1 MSAPDKPVPV
11 RAALT
16 LRHFM
21 SLFVPLALF
30 VLVGAWAYLHAD
42 SQTRRE
48 AIVAREMARVSR
60 EAEVFTSIIEA
71 RATDAAFLAAH
82 ITDMLQDPGTA
93 RHDRIF
99 RLLWSFAAR
108 KQWYVQIRFLDA
120 RGTETV
126 RLDIGPDGPARVPE
140 HGLQDKS
147 RTAYFRMGAGLPFG
161 KVHVSKFDLNVEH
174 GKIEEPR
181 LPVLRFSSP
190 VMGPDGAFAG
200 LVVLNMDGRIVLNR
214 LRQAAVAALGRP
226 LLTNGQGYWLLGPS
240 PDTEWIFQTEDGR
253 HGTVDAVWPGVWSRI
268 QSGGQGQ
275 FFLDGALYSF
285 ETVRADDQGWVDALT
300 ERLPEEDWRIVAR
313 VASEDIRPPM
323 DTMFVAMTASLFV
336 LLGAMSWMWASGRA
350 RRELIQADLSASEE
364 KFRAMSEASRDALV
378 MIDDQG
384 RVAFWN
390 RSAEEMFGLSRD
402 EMMGRSLHD
411 VVSKPE
417 DRNMVMAGYPEFAST
432 GRGRVVNAITE
443 VTARKGDG
451 SVFPVELS
459 VAAFRQANRWWA
471 VGAARDIS
479 ERKRTEELLTH
490 LATTDSLTGLLNRRR
505 FLEAG
510 SAELDRAGRFRHP
523 ASLIM
528 FDVDH
533 FKAVN
538 DTLGHAVGDMVLS
551 TLARV
556 AGETLRGVDVLGRIG
571 GEEFAALLPE
581 TEIQDAVYAAERL
594 RAAVE
599 SMEIVAGKMPLSV
612 TISLGVAQWDGTENL
627 ESLLNRADA
636 ALYRA
641 KEAGRNRVER
651 QE

>member
-1 MSAPDKPVPV
+1 MSAPDKPVPGRV
-11 RAALT
+11 ALAR
-16 LRHFM
+16 RHFL
-21 SLFVPLALF
+21 SLFLPLALF
-30 VLVGAWAYLHAD
+30 VIMGAWAYLHAD
-42 SQTRRE
+42 SQVRRE

-60 EAEVFTSIIEA
+60 EAEVFTSVIEA

-93 RHDRIF
+93 LHDRIF

-108 KQWYVQIRFLDA
+108 KQWYVQVRFLDA
-120 RGTETV
+120 RGTESV

-147 RTAYFRMGAGLPFG
+147 RTAYFRMGAGAPFG

-174 GKIEEPR
+174 GKIEEPW

-190 VMGPDGAFAG
+190 VMGLDGKFTG

-240 PDTEWIFQTEDGR
+240 PDTEWAFQTEVGR

-268 QSGGQGQ
+268 QDGGQGQ
-275 FFLDGALYSF
+275 FFLNGALYSF
-285 ETVRADDQGWVDALT
+285 ATVKADDQGWASAST
-300 ERLPEEDWRIVAR
+300 ERLVEEDWRIVAR
-313 VASEDIRPPM
+313 VASEDMRPPM
-323 DTMFVAMTASLFV
+323 DTVFVAMTVSLFV

-350 RRELIQADLSASEE
+350 RRELVQAELSANEE

-378 MIDDQG
+378 MIDDHG

-390 RSAEEMFGLSRD
+390 RSAEEMFGLSRE
-402 EMMGRSLHD
+402 EMMGRPLHD
-411 VVSKPE
+411 VVAKPE
-417 DRNMVMAGYPEFAST
+417 DRNLAMAGYLGFAST

-443 VTARKGDG
+443 VRARKGDG
-451 SVFPVELS
+451 SFFPVELS

-479 ERKRTEELLTH
+479 ERKGTEELLVR

-510 SAELDRAGRFRHP
+510 DAELDRAGRFGHP

-533 FKAVN
+533 FKTVN

-551 TLARV
+551 ALARA
-556 AGETLRGVDVLGRIG
+556 AGETLRGVDILGRIG
-571 GEEFAALLPE
+571 GEEFVALLPE
-581 TEIQDAVYAAERL
+581 TGIEDALYAAERL
-594 RAAVE
+594 RATVE
-599 SMEIVAGKMPLSV
+599 SMEIVAGKTPLSV
-612 TISLGVAQWDGTENL
+612 TISLGVAQWEGAENL
-627 ESLLNRADA
+627 EGLLGRADA

-641 KEAGRNRVER
+641 KETGRNRVER
-651 QE
+651 G